1 MAAQPE
7 LRNRMLYESRGFTRK
22 QLEEAAAE
30 NSFHPTVTE
39 ALRWFVDDGHL
50 PWSLAA
56 VNNSFGELAMN
67 LAVAAPQQTE
77 TTHCLRSLLTAKD
90 CAVRAFI
97 KEEEDEDAKLT
108 PRPVED
114 VEPEWGTAPD
124 DLSGLGDVD
133 VSDD

>member
-1 MAAQPE
+1 
-7 LRNRMLYESRGFTRK
+7 MLYESKGFSSK
-22 QLEEAAAE
+22 LLKEAAEE
-30 NSFHPTVTE
+30 NSFHPAVTE

-50 PWSLAA
+50 PWNLAA
-56 VNNSFGELAMN
+56 VNNSFGELALN
-67 LAVAAPQQTE
+67 LAVAAPQQTQ
-77 TTHCLRSLLTAKD
+77 TTHCLNHLLAAKD
-90 CAVRAFI
+90 SAVRAFVA
-97 KEEEDEDAKLT
+97 EEEDEDAKLT